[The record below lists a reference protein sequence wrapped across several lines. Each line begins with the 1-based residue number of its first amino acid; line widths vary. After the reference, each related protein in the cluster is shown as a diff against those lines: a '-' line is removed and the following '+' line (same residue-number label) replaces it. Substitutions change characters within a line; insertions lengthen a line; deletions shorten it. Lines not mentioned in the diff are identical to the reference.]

1 MDLKLQLKMIQ
12 DLEWNS
18 HVNNNNNNNNNNSSN
33 G

>member
-18 HVNNNNNNNNNNSSN
+18 HVNNNNNNNNSSN

>member
-18 HVNNNNNNNNNNSSN
+18 HVSNNNNNNNSSN